1 LDRLRHV
8 IIGSSAAG
16 TKAAETLR
24 RLRPEDDI
32 TVISDEANPLY
43 SRCLLPHLLGETRDE
58 DGIRFRPGD
67 FFSRW
72 RLNRVLGAGVTAV
85 EPHRSRVIIQDNS
98 TLEYDRLLIATGSS
112 SFIPPVPG
120 LAGPRVLGLRT
131 LDDARRIGALAQ
143 ESRRVVIVGAGFV
156 GLEVAY
162 ALRRRG
168 LEVTVV
174 EKLPGILPQQMDHE
188 AAGIIQED
196 IEGAGVRLVLGTGI
210 LQVRDGGGGSL
221 RVILE
226 DERVLEAGFVIVAAG
241 TRPNVGFLDQSGIH
255 VERGIPVDGQM
266 STNVQGVYAAGD
278 VAVTVDAVTGSAGL
292 TPIWPNAVVQGRV
305 AGFNMAGKNRLYS
318 SQIALQN
325 AVEFQDVPAV
335 SLGLSR
341 APGEGYEVI
350 SVYNPSRGIYRKM
363 VLREDTPVGMIL
375 VGDIRQSGVVASL
388 IRRKRPLAEDLKEAF
403 LHGNLHT
410 GHLLSFST
418 RRDRLGQG

>member
-8 IIGSSAAG
+8 IIGCSAAG

-24 RLRPEDDI
+24 RLRPDDEI
-32 TVISDEANPLY
+32 TVISDEASPLY
-43 SRCLLPHLLGETRDE
+43 SRCLLPHLLGGSRDE
-58 DGIRFRPGD
+58 DGIRFRPED

-72 RLNRVLGAGVTAV
+72 RLNRVLGASVTAV
-85 EPHRSRVIIQDNS
+85 EPDRSRVIIQGNGI
-98 TLEYDRLLIATGSS
+98 LEYDRLLIATGSS

-131 LDDARRIGALAQ
+131 LDDARRIGALARA
-143 ESRRVVIVGAGFV
+143 SRRVVIVGAGFV
-156 GLEVAY
+156 GLEAAY
-162 ALRRRG
+162 ALRRKG
-168 LEVTVV
+168 LEVTVA

-188 AAGIIQED
+188 AAGIIQKD
-196 IEGAGVRLVLGTGI
+196 IEDAGVRLVLGTGI
-210 LQVRDGGGGSL
+210 LEVREGGQSL
-221 RVILE
+221 HVILE
-226 DERVLEAGFVIVAAG
+226 DERALEADFVIVAAG
-241 TRPNVGFLDQSGIH
+241 TRPNVGFLEQSGIH

-278 VAVTVDAVTGSAGL
+278 VAVTVDAVTGSPGL

-305 AGFNMAGKNRLYS
+305 AGLNMAGRNRLYS

-341 APGEGYEVI
+341 PPKTEGYEVI
-350 SVYNPSRGIYRKM
+350 SMHSPARGIYRKM
-363 VLREDTPVGMIL
+363 VLRGDIPVGMIL

-388 IRRKRPLAEDLKEAF
+388 IRRRRPLAKDLKEAF

-410 GHLLSFST
+410 GYLLSMSP
-418 RRDRLGQG
+418 RKDHPGQA